1 MEKITS
7 RCHWGYFDVYG
18 CGSWIGLPRLFF
30 VWRCFPIATNAHQIN
45 EEIRN
50 KEVRLISESGEQLG
64 VMSAMEAQRIAEEKN
79 LDLVKISPNA
89 VPPVCKVMDY
99 GKFRFEQTKR
109 EKEARKNQRVVEIK
123 EVRMSPS
130 IDVNDFNVKQRNA
143 QKFLADGNRC
153 KVTVRFRGRDLP
165 PRSPAFQMRRLAPC
179 ALPTS
184 APCAIHKQKPLRP
197 QGLLSN
203 LIVRVFLHFTEFF
216 GIL

>member
-7 RCHWGYFDVYG
+7 RAYWGYFDMYG

-45 EEIRN
+45 EEIRD

-99 GKFRFEQTKR
+99 GKFRFEQAKR

-143 QKFLADGNRC
+143 QKFLVDGNRC
-153 KVTVRFRGRDLP
+153 KVTVRFRGREMAHTEIGQELLLKFAEGCSDVAVMDKAPKLEG
-165 PRSPAFQMRRLAPC
+165 RHMSIFLSP
-179 ALPTS
+179 
-184 APCAIHKQKPLRP
+184 KPAKDMKK
-197 QGLLSN
+197 
-203 LIVRVFLHFTEFF
+203 
-216 GIL
+216 

>member
-45 EEIRN
+45 EEIRD

-130 IDVNDFNVKQRNA
+130 IDVNYFNVKQRNA

-153 KVTVRFRGRDLP
+153 KVTVRFRGREMAHTTLGEKLLLYF
-165 PRSPAFQMRRLAPC
+165 AEAC
-179 ALPTS
+179 AEIASMEKNPKLEGRFMAMFLTPKTS
-184 APCAIHKQKPLRP
+184 K
-197 QGLLSN
+197 
-203 LIVRVFLHFTEFF
+203 
-216 GIL
+216 

>member
-45 EEIRN
+45 EEIRD

-99 GKFRFEQTKR
+99 GKFRFEQAKR

-143 QKFLADGNRC
+143 QKFLDDGNRC
-153 KVTVRFRGRDLP
+153 KVTVRFRGREMAHTEIGEELLLKFAEGCSDVAVMDKAPKMEGRHMSIFL
-165 PRSPAFQMRRLAPC
+165 SP
-179 ALPTS
+179 
-184 APCAIHKQKPLRP
+184 KPAKDMKK
-197 QGLLSN
+197 
-203 LIVRVFLHFTEFF
+203 
-216 GIL
+216 

>member
-7 RCHWGYFDVYG
+7 RCYWGYFDVCG

-45 EEIRN
+45 EEIRD

-153 KVTVRFRGRDLP
+153 KVTVRFRGREMAHTEIGRDLLTKFAEQCAEVATMDKAP
-165 PRSPAFQMRRLAPC
+165 KMEGRSMTMF
-179 ALPTS
+179 
-184 APCAIHKQKPLRP
+184 
-197 QGLLSN
+197 LSPK
-203 LIVRVFLHFTEFF
+203 T
-216 GIL
+216 GK